1 MAEKL
6 RQFLHSLAQA
16 PARDTTGSVQRAQV
30 GGMLDVSA

>member
-6 RQFLHSLAQA
+6 RRFLHSQAQA
-16 PARDTTGSVQRAQV
+16 LARDATGSVQRAQV